1 MPQFPMTDSRRKVLE
16 RIPDYAVAISPYN
29 GIVTIKSGHT
39 VIAKTKA
46 ALLVQET
53 RHGDVYYLPKEDV
66 DLASLEPAKLST
78 YCPFKGH
85 ASYWSHKTD
94 NELENGPENEPEN
107 GPENVA
113 WCYETPYKQVEALT
127 GYMSFYTNKVDQIID

>member
-1 MPQFPMTDSRRKVLE
+1 MPQFPMTDSRRKILE

-94 NELENGPENEPEN
+94 NELENELK
-107 GPENVA
+107 NVV